1 MGDHPPGC
9 PAAAAGPRILDFGEW
24 GVYKGQNAPR
34 KEQNMQTGH
43 KARRRRPALM
53 RIVVLITACLM
64 VLPATAQDRAG
75 QFDHYLLALS
85 WMPAFCDQDGDRRDD
100 PRCAPGTGLG
110 WVVHGLWPQ
119 HTGGHWPEYCPTPER
134 QPSRRETAARADLF
148 GASGPAWHQWNKHGR
163 CTGLSAADYYT
174 LTREALARLTL
185 PEVFTAIRAP
195 LNVAPEVVEA
205 AFIEANPGLT
215 PEMMVTTCR
224 NDALVELRLCLTRG
238 LEPRPCDPAL
248 IRRECALPAA
258 RLEALR

>member
-134 QPSRRETAARADLF
+134 QPSRRETAAQADLF

-163 CTGLSAADYYT
+163 CTGLSAAGYYT

>member
-34 KEQNMQTGH
+34 KEQNMQTGQ

-134 QPSRRETAARADLF
+134 QPSRRETAAQADLF

-163 CTGLSAADYYT
+163 CTGLSAAGYYT